1 MKKLAFLLV
10 AFANTLFISVA
21 FGVDTHEVALNNQ
34 QECNITGESKIYQE
48 WVEQWKGK
56 YETDIYYHQEG
67 TPYAIKDM
75 LEQCDILGLTLML
88 NDIDKREFIF
98 HQASGGMIF
107 LMVAIESAHPQ
118 SVQFLLEHKLTQ
130 KDNKDIYERQTI
142 EEIIEGL
149 TPLQL
154 ANQKLQEAKAKSDY
168 KAIANY
174 EKILEILKEYGIER

>member
-1 MKKLAFLLV
+1 MKKLAFLVV
-10 AFANTLFISVA
+10 AFISVA
-21 FGVDTHEVALNNQ
+21 FGVDTHKSTLNNQ
-34 QECNITGESKIYQE
+34 QECNITGESNLYQE

-56 YETDIYYHQEG
+56 YETDIYYHQTG

-75 LEQCDILGLTLML
+75 LEQCDIRGLTLML
-88 NDIDKREFIF
+88 NDIDTREFIF
-98 HQASGGMIF
+98 HQASGGVIF
-107 LMVAIESAHPQ
+107 LMVAIESAYPK

-130 KDNKDIYERQTI
+130 KDNKDMYEKQTI

-154 ANQKLQEAKAKSDY
+154 ATQKLQEAKVKSDS

-174 EKILEILKEYGIER
+174 EKILEILKKYGVEK

>member
-1 MKKLAFLLV
+1 MKQLLQG
-10 AFANTLFISVA
+10 TLI
-21 FGVDTHEVALNNQ
+21 ALLICVVQLQATSHTTQNNQ
-34 QECNITGESKIYQE
+34 QECNITGKSKLYQE

-56 YETDIYYHQEG
+56 YETDIYYHQVG

-88 NDIDKREFIF
+88 NDIDKREFIL

-107 LMVAIESAHPQ
+107 LMVAIESAYPQ

-130 KDNKDIYERQTI
+130 KDNKDIYEEQMI
-142 EEIIEGL
+142 EETIEGL

-154 ANQKLQEAKAKSDY
+154 ANQKLQEVKAKGDS

-174 EKILEILKEYGIER
+174 EKILEILKEYSVK

>member
-1 MKKLAFLLV
+1 MKQLLQG
-10 AFANTLFISVA
+10 TLI
-21 FGVDTHEVALNNQ
+21 ALLICVVQLQATSHTTQNNQ
-34 QECNITGESKIYQE
+34 QECNITGKSKLYQE

-56 YETDIYYHQEG
+56 YETDIYYHQVG

-88 NDIDKREFIF
+88 NDIDKREFIL

-107 LMVAIESAHPQ
+107 LMVAIESAYPQ

-130 KDNKDIYERQTI
+130 KDNKDIYEEQMI
-142 EEIIEGL
+142 EETIEGL

-154 ANQKLQEAKAKSDY
+154 ANQKLQEVKAKGDS

-174 EKILEILKEYGIER
+174 EKILEILKEYSV

>member
-1 MKKLAFLLV
+1 MKQLIKGVLIALLV
-10 AFANTLFISVA
+10 CIAQLQATQFNTQ
-21 FGVDTHEVALNNQ
+21 DNQ
-34 QECNITGESKIYQE
+34 QECNITGESKLYQE

-56 YETDIYYHQEG
+56 YETDIYYHQVG

-88 NDIDKREFIF
+88 NDIDKREFIL

-107 LMVAIESAHPQ
+107 LMVAIESAYPQ

-130 KDNKDIYERQTI
+130 KDNKDIYEEQMI
-142 EEIIEGL
+142 EETIEGL

-154 ANQKLQEAKAKSDY
+154 ANQKLQEAKAKGDS

-174 EKILEILKEYGIER
+174 EKILEILKEYSVK

>member
-1 MKKLAFLLV
+1 MKQLIKGVLIALLICV
-10 AFANTLFISVA
+10 VQLQATSH
-21 FGVDTHEVALNNQ
+21 TTQNNQ
-34 QECNITGESKIYQE
+34 QECNITGESKLYQE

-56 YETDIYYHQEG
+56 YETDIYYHQVG

-107 LMVAIESAHPQ
+107 LMVAIESAYPQ

-130 KDNKDIYERQTI
+130 KDNKDIYEEQMI
-142 EEIIEGL
+142 EETIEGL

-154 ANQKLQEAKAKSDY
+154 ANQKLQEAKAKGDS

-174 EKILEILKEYGIER
+174 EKILEILKEYSVK

>member
-1 MKKLAFLLV
+1 MKKLAFLVV
-10 AFANTLFISVA
+10 AFISVA

-34 QECNITGESKIYQE
+34 QECNITGESNLYQE

-75 LEQCDILGLTLML
+75 LEQCDIRGLTLML
-88 NDIDKREFIF
+88 NDIDTREFIF
-98 HQASGGMIF
+98 HQASGGVIF

-130 KDNKDIYERQTI
+130 KDNKDMYERQTI

-154 ANQKLQEAKAKSDY
+154 ATQKLQEAKVKGDF

-174 EKILEILKEYGIER
+174 EKILEILKKYGVER

>member
-1 MKKLAFLLV
+1 MKQLIKGVLIALLICV
-10 AFANTLFISVA
+10 VQLQATSH
-21 FGVDTHEVALNNQ
+21 TTQNNQ
-34 QECNITGESKIYQE
+34 QECNITGESKLYQE

-56 YETDIYYHQEG
+56 YETDIYYHQVG

-107 LMVAIESAHPQ
+107 LMVAIESAYPQ

-130 KDNKDIYERQTI
+130 KDNKDIYEEQMI
-142 EEIIEGL
+142 EETIEGL

-154 ANQKLQEAKAKSDY
+154 ANQKLQEVKAKGDS

-174 EKILEILKEYGIER
+174 EKILEILKEYSVK

>member
-1 MKKLAFLLV
+1 MTKLAFLVV
-10 AFANTLFISVA
+10 AFINVA
-21 FGVDTHEVALNNQ
+21 FGADTHEVALNNQ
-34 QECNITGESKIYQE
+34 QECNITGESNLYQE

-56 YETDIYYHQEG
+56 YETDIYYHQTG

-75 LEQCDILGLTLML
+75 LEQCDIRGLTLML
-88 NDIDKREFIF
+88 NDIDTREFIF
-98 HQASGGMIF
+98 HQASGGVIF

-130 KDNKDIYERQTI
+130 KDNKDIYEKQTI

-154 ANQKLQEAKAKSDY
+154 ANQKLQEAKAKGDS

-174 EKILEILKEYGIER
+174 EKILEILKEYGVEK

>member
-1 MKKLAFLLV
+1 MKQLLQG
-10 AFANTLFISVA
+10 TLI
-21 FGVDTHEVALNNQ
+21 ALLICVVQLQATSHTTQNNQ
-34 QECNITGESKIYQE
+34 QECNITGKSKLYQE

-56 YETDIYYHQEG
+56 YETDIYYHQVG

-88 NDIDKREFIF
+88 NDIDKREFIL

-107 LMVAIESAHPQ
+107 LMVAIESAYPQ

-130 KDNKDIYERQTI
+130 KDNKDIYEEQMI
-142 EEIIEGL
+142 EETIEGL
-149 TPLQL
+149 TPLQR
-154 ANQKLQEAKAKSDY
+154 ANQKLQEAKAKGDS

-174 EKILEILKEYGIER
+174 EKILEILKEY

>member
-1 MKKLAFLLV
+1 MKQLIKGTLIALLICV
-10 AFANTLFISVA
+10 VQLQATSH
-21 FGVDTHEVALNNQ
+21 TTQNNQ
-34 QECNITGESKIYQE
+34 QECNITGKSKLYQE

-56 YETDIYYHQEG
+56 YETDIYYHQVG

-88 NDIDKREFIF
+88 NDIDKREFIL

-107 LMVAIESAHPQ
+107 LMVAIESAYPQ

-130 KDNKDIYERQTI
+130 KDNKDIYEEQMI
-142 EEIIEGL
+142 EETIEGL
-149 TPLQL
+149 TPLQR
-154 ANQKLQEAKAKSDY
+154 ANQKLQEAKAKGDS

-174 EKILEILKEYGIER
+174 EKILEILKEYSVK

>member
-1 MKKLAFLLV
+1 MKQLIKGTLIALLICV
-10 AFANTLFISVA
+10 VQLQATSH
-21 FGVDTHEVALNNQ
+21 TTQNNQ
-34 QECNITGESKIYQE
+34 QECNITGKSKLYQE

-56 YETDIYYHQEG
+56 YETDIYYHQVG

-88 NDIDKREFIF
+88 NDIDKREFIL

-107 LMVAIESAHPQ
+107 LMVAIESAYPQ

-130 KDNKDIYERQTI
+130 KDNKDIYEEQMI
-142 EEIIEGL
+142 EETIEGL
-149 TPLQL
+149 TPLQR
-154 ANQKLQEAKAKSDY
+154 ANQKLQEVKAKGDS

-174 EKILEILKEYGIER
+174 EKILEILKEYSVK

>member
-1 MKKLAFLLV
+1 MKQLLQG
-10 AFANTLFISVA
+10 TLI
-21 FGVDTHEVALNNQ
+21 ALLICVVQLQATSHTTQNNQ
-34 QECNITGESKIYQE
+34 QECNITGKSKLYQE

-56 YETDIYYHQEG
+56 YETDIYYHQVG

-88 NDIDKREFIF
+88 NDIDKREFIL

-107 LMVAIESAHPQ
+107 LMVAIESAYPQ

-130 KDNKDIYERQTI
+130 KDNKDIYEEQMI
-142 EEIIEGL
+142 EETIEGL
-149 TPLQL
+149 TPLQR
-154 ANQKLQEAKAKSDY
+154 ANQKLQEAKAKGDS

-174 EKILEILKEYGIER
+174 EKILEILKEYSVK

>member
-1 MKKLAFLLV
+1 MKKLLILAILSC
-10 AFANTLFISVA
+10 SVT
-21 FGVDTHEVALNNQ
+21 FGVETHESTQDNQ
-34 QECNITGESKIYQE
+34 QECNITGESKLYQE

-67 TPYAIKDM
+67 TPYAIKYM

-88 NDIDKREFIF
+88 NDIDTREFIF
-98 HQASGGMIF
+98 HQASGGVIF

-130 KDNKDIYERQTI
+130 KDNKDIYEKQTI

-149 TPLQL
+149 TPFQL
-154 ANQKLQEAKAKSDY
+154 ANQKFLEAKAKGDS

-174 EKILEILKEYGIER
+174 EKILEILKEYGVK

>member
-1 MKKLAFLLV
+1 MKQLLQG
-10 AFANTLFISVA
+10 TLI
-21 FGVDTHEVALNNQ
+21 ALLICVVQLQATSHTTQNNQ
-34 QECNITGESKIYQE
+34 QECNITGKSKLYQE

-56 YETDIYYHQEG
+56 YETDIYYHQVG

-88 NDIDKREFIF
+88 NDIDKREFIL

-107 LMVAIESAHPQ
+107 LMVAIESAYPQ

-130 KDNKDIYERQTI
+130 KDNKDIYEEQMI
-142 EEIIEGL
+142 EETIEGL
-149 TPLQL
+149 TPLQR
-154 ANQKLQEAKAKSDY
+154 ANQKLQEVKAKGDS

-174 EKILEILKEYGIER
+174 EKILEILKEYSVK